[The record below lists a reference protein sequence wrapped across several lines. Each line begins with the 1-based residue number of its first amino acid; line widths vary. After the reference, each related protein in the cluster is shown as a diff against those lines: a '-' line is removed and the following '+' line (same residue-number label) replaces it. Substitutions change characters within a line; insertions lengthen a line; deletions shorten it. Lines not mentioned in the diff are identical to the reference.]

1 MSIPAI
7 CERCGHLFALQD
19 FFMGANVRKVTIT
32 NSRTRCPKCGGT
44 AKILDGTYEFYNGM
58 LETVRGSHLTIEA
71 AKKLKEI
78 TQEVLNSDLNSTQ
91 LRDRLSLIDKATG
104 LNLTNLHDA
113 DMTNKS
119 IIIALTVLAIYF
131 TAMIAELGVKT
142 TDALIDN
149 FSQNTPQI
157 EK

>member
-1 MSIPAI
+1 MSVPVL
-7 CERCGHLFALQD
+7 CPNCGYLFKSNA
-19 FFMGANVRKVTIT
+19 FAFMGNAKVTLSGNKET
-32 NSRTRCPKCGGT
+32 CPKCRSM
-44 AKILDGTYEFYNGM
+44 ANILDGEYEFYNGI
-58 LETVRGSHLTIEA
+58 LERVKGANLTIES
-71 AKKLKEI
+71 AKKLNKI